1 MNKEIIKITESDL
14 HNIIKESVNKII
26 NEMMEEGPYWFC
38 EFEDT
43 EGNVIPKIV
52 WGTTTAGAFKACA
65 EMGLYLKM
73 EPRYETL
80 RGATKNEVAALKRK
94 CKRRAKKN
102 SVINK

>member
-1 MNKEIIKITESDL
+1 MKKEIIKLTESDL
-14 HNIIKESVNKII
+14 HNIVKEAVNKII
-26 NEMMEEGPYWFC
+26 NEEAEGPYWFC
-38 EFEDT
+38 EFEDN

-94 CKRRAKKN
+94 CKRRALKN
-102 SVINK
+102 SNKLT